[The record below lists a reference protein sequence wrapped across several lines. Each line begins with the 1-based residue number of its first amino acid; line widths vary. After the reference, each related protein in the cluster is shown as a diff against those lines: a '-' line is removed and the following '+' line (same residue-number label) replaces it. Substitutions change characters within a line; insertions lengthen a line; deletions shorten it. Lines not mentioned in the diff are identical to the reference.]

1 MKHML
6 TCIRNPNSIHMKTSR
21 NKKPKNLNQN
31 PNPMNDKKFTIKQ
44 KRESRITVWAKKGSM
59 KNLKIRAK
67 DHLFLRERE
76 RERERERAKMKTERK

>member
-1 MKHML
+1 ML

-44 KRESRITVWAKKGSM
+44 KRESRITVWAKNGYI

-76 RERERERAKMKTERK
+76 RERESENEDRKKVNGS

>member
-1 MKHML
+1 
-6 TCIRNPNSIHMKTSR
+6 MKTSR